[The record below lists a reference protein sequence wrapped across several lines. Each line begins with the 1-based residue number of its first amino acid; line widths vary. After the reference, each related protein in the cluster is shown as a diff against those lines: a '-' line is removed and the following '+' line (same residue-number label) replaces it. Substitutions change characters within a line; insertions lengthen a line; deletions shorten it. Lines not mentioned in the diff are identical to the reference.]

1 MAVVYLVLLAG
12 WLLTVGVARAVLHQR
27 ATGAQPVRF
36 DDRRGSPPW
45 WARLL
50 GTFALLL
57 AVAVPLADLAG
68 LDRLAALDA
77 LGFAVGGVV
86 LVIAGVVGIA
96 AGQVAMGDSW
106 RADVDPDAHTDL
118 VVTGP
123 FRWVRNPIALGTAT
137 TTVGLALVVP
147 NVAATAMLV
156 FWGASLQLQVRCVE
170 EPYLARV
177 HGPAYLSYA
186 ARTGRFLPGIGRLRS
201 L

>member
-12 WLLTVGVARAVLHQR
+12 GLLTVGVVRAVLHQR
-27 ATGAQPVRF
+27 ATGAVPVRF
-36 DDRRGSPPW
+36 DDRRGSPQW

-68 LDRLAALDA
+68 LERLTALDT
-77 LGFAVGGVV
+77 LGVAVGGVV
-86 LVIAGVVGIA
+86 LVIAGVVG
-96 AGQVAMGDSW
+96 
-106 RADVDPDAHTDL
+106 
-118 VVTGP
+118 
-123 FRWVRNPIALGTAT
+123 
-137 TTVGLALVVP
+137 LALVVA

-156 FWGASLQLQVRCVE
+156 FSGASLQLQVRRVE